1 MNLLLALRTRRGHIN
16 AESSLHLTV
25 QTQPFL
31 DLSEVGVRVES
42 TLVADSGLALGAGV
56 VVGYSRWVRQLC
68 GGAHWAQLAA
78 RHGCYLWH

>member
-1 MNLLLALRTRRGHIN
+1 MG
-16 AESSLHLTV
+16 
-25 QTQPFL
+25 
-31 DLSEVGVRVES
+31 VGVES